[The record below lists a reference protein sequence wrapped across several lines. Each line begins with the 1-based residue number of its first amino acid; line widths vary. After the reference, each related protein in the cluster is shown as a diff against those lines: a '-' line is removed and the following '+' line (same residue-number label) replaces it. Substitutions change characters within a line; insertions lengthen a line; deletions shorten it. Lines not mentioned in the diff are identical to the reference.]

1 VASRVL
7 AEAADLRN
15 PDEVFTGGLL
25 HDIGKLVVV
34 VHYPDKYS
42 AVVNE
47 VQHTGAP
54 MVESERKVFG
64 YDHCQVGSALAAQ
77 WRFPADTAQMIG
89 AHHLADGTA
98 PARKDIAAVHMATSS
113 AWPRARFGRREETG
127 DRQRKGL
134 GNAGLESQQPRTRHG
149 QDREALRGKHG
160 NPGNVAVRGN
170 LMQEIRDMAVDSGDH
185 RTMQKRVQYLDEQ
198 NRALVAIQDKLERLS
213 DFRSDMILSHDIPEI
228 LHSGIARFQELVK
241 TEACSVFLVDENGF
255 EFLHEISIPERVGAL
270 MEKEIDAQIM
280 SGTFGWIISS
290 GTPACVPAEV
300 FGKTE
305 SRRLSVMIAP
315 LSNKERTLGAAT
327 IVFEQDEDFIR
338 QQTLKLLYILSGF
351 FSLSLENAYLFEDL
365 KKSYF
370 DTIRA
375 VANSVEARDAYTRG
389 HSNRVAAISKIIAA
403 EMGWGRRD
411 LEMIDWGGVLHDLG
425 KVGIT
430 DTILNK
436 PGSSR
441 MRNSRS

>member
-1 VASRVL
+1 MQELS
-7 AEAADLRN
+7 EM
-15 PDEVFTGGLL
+15 
-25 HDIGKLVVV
+25 
-34 VHYPDKYS
+34 
-42 AVVNE
+42 AVNS
-47 VQHTGAP
+47 G
-54 MVESERKVFG
+54 
-64 YDHCQVGSALAAQ
+64 D
-77 WRFPADTAQMIG
+77 
-89 AHHLADGTA
+89 
-98 PARKDIAAVHMATSS
+98 
-113 AWPRARFGRREETG
+113 PRA
-127 DRQRKGL
+127 
-134 GNAGLESQQPRTRHG
+134 
-149 QDREALRGKHG
+149 
-160 NPGNVAVRGN
+160 
-170 LMQEIRDMAVDSGDH
+170 
-185 RTMQKRVQYLDEQ
+185 MQKRIQYLDEQ

-228 LHSGIARFQELVK
+228 LQSGIGKFQELVK

-255 EFLHEISIPERVGAL
+255 EFRHEISIPDRVAAL

-300 FGKTE
+300 FGK
-305 SRRLSVMIAP
+305 SDGRKLSVMIAP

-351 FSLSLENAYLFEDL
+351 FSLSLENAYLFADL

-389 HSNRVAAISKIIAA
+389 HSNRVAAVAKIIAA

-436 PGSSR
+436 PGRLTDEEFAIMKTHPTIGAQIIGGIAFLEPLLPYIAQHHERYDGRGYPAGLKGEEIAIQGRLLAIADTYDAMTSDRPYRKGLDARIAYDEILKCSGSQFDPVLVR
-441 MRNSRS
+441 AFEKAFKAGKIV